1 MIHRIIIKKFSFLL
15 LIFGDISL
23 LSNPSYLGPYHV
35 EACPLWT
42 LLLADSL
49 SSNTFPGPGRG
60 VGGEII
66 VMWNNEQTISF
77 VQTWKMQYGKTYSN
91 SEATAGLGELSQ
103 EESFRMKVWIENKA
117 DIQKHNRQ
125 FYKVKKAA

>member
-1 MIHRIIIKKFSFLL
+1 
-15 LIFGDISL
+15 
-23 LSNPSYLGPYHV
+23 
-35 EACPLWT
+35 
-42 LLLADSL
+42 
-49 SSNTFPGPGRG
+49 
-60 VGGEII
+60 
-66 VMWNNEQTISF
+66 
-77 VQTWKMQYGKTYSN
+77 MQYGKTYSN

>member
-1 MIHRIIIKKFSFLL
+1 M
-15 LIFGDISL
+15 
-23 LSNPSYLGPYHV
+23 
-35 EACPLWT
+35 
-42 LLLADSL
+42 
-49 SSNTFPGPGRG
+49 
-60 VGGEII
+60 GGEII
-66 VMWNNEQTISF
+66 VMWYNEQTISF

>member
-1 MIHRIIIKKFSFLL
+1 MLKLALYGLFCLQTALALTPFQAL
-15 LIFGDISL
+15 
-23 LSNPSYLGPYHV
+23 V
-35 EACPLWT
+35 EEW
-42 LLLADSL
+42 
-49 SSNTFPGPGRG
+49 
-60 VGGEII
+60 E
-66 VMWNNEQTISF
+66 
-77 VQTWKMQYGKTYSN
+77 TWKMQYGKTYSN

>member
-1 MIHRIIIKKFSFLL
+1 M
-15 LIFGDISL
+15 
-23 LSNPSYLGPYHV
+23 
-35 EACPLWT
+35 
-42 LLLADSL
+42 
-49 SSNTFPGPGRG
+49 
-60 VGGEII
+60 GGEII